1 MHSMNSFPVYGI
13 VQYGDGDDKLGFAI
27 RKDDI
32 KMSEPVAAL
41 YNKNERIADF
51 INKWNVGL
59 PSQAQPQVL
68 PPQVQDVAPVKPA
81 AAPVPMNL
89 GLELAKSLP
98 LVQMRKN
105 MAQPRIEEG
114 EEDSGDET
122 AGSDAE
128 ARQDERTRLSVQEW
142 NKEEVH
148 NPQIRTLLQSG
159 KAKLNV
165 ALERLDSP
173 AIDPAARQES
183 HAIQDKVDKL
193 RI

>member
-1 MHSMNSFPVYGI
+1 MHSMNSFPLYGI
-13 VQYGDGDDKLGFAI
+13 VQYGDGEDKTGLGFAI

-32 KMSEPVAAL
+32 KLSEPVAAL

-51 INKWNVGL
+51 IDKWNIGL
-59 PSQAQPQVL
+59 QVQPQVQEPL
-68 PPQVQDVAPVKPA
+68 QTSVKPGP
-81 AAPVPMNL
+81 APAPMNL
-89 GLELAKSLP
+89 RLELAKSLP
-98 LVQMRKN
+98 LVQMKKN
-105 MAQPRIEEG
+105 IAQEEG
-114 EEDSGDET
+114 EDSGDES
-122 AGSDAE
+122 AGSE
-128 ARQDERTRLSVQEW
+128 EGEGTQDERTRLSIQEW
-142 NKEEVH
+142 EKEEVH

-183 HAIQDKVDKL
+183 HTIQEKVDNL